1 MFKDGYM
8 SLSYKKLWELLIDK
22 RLNKVELYKIT
33 GISKSTLNKLNNGKN
48 INTEILNRICRALE
62 YDVNDIVEYIKEGK

>member
-1 MFKDGYM
+1 M
-8 SLSYKKLWELLIDK
+8 SLSYNKLWKLLIDK
-22 RLNKVELYKIT
+22 RLNKGELCKIT

-62 YDVNDIVEYIKEGK
+62 CDVNDIVEYIKEGK

>member
-1 MFKDGYM
+1 MA
-8 SLSYKKLWELLIDK
+8 LSYKKLWKLLIDK
-22 RLNKVELYKIT
+22 RLNKGELCKIT

-62 YDVNDIVEYIKEGK
+62 CDVNDIVEYIKEGK

>member
-1 MFKDGYM
+1 M